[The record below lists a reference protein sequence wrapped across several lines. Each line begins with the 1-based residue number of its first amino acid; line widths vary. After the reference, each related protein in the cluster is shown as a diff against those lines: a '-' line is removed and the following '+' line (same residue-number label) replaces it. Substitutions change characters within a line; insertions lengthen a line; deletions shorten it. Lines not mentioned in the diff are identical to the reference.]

1 MWMLTVFLATTW
13 SILRNEN
20 QNLIL
25 WFCLQGQPSKN
36 WQNGSSS
43 HEKGNIHPVVIV
55 GWLTTM
61 VHGFWAGNG
70 DLQTLS
76 ILFLSL
82 DWFKQIIESGLCSQ
96 MWSHNNRFY
105 DYKRDT
111 LKPHYQNATK
121 SVKETNSHHHVQSQ
135 LSSDSEASIPI

>member
-25 WFCLQGQPSKN
+25 WFCLQGQPSKK
-36 WQNGSSS
+36 WQNGSCS
-43 HEKGNIHPVVIV
+43 HEKGSIHPIVIV
-55 GWLTTM
+55 WWLTTM

-82 DWFKQIIESGLCSQ
+82 DWFKQNIESGLRSQ
-96 MWSHNNRFY
+96 MWSHNNRFH

-135 LSSDSEASIPI
+135 FSSDSEASIPI